1 MVWRPKWS
9 WFGSVG
15 CYGKDVF
22 GVFVSL
28 LLLLVLLAD
37 SGNIVIYS
45 VGVTR
50 APKNLN

>member
-1 MVWRPKWS
+1 MCGETPRVVVWVWLD
-9 WFGSVG
+9 V
-15 CYGKDVF
+15 CKDVF